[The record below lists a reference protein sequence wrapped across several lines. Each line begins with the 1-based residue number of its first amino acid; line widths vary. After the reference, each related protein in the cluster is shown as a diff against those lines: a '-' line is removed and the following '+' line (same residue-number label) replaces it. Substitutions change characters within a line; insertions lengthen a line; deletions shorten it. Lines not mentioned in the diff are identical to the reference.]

1 MQSLQNSYKLKKLL
15 YIVALSSLTGL
26 GLMAHPTDDKKTKP
40 DDGKRSMAKR
50 DDTTT
55 YVVNQ
60 EILSNEEIP
69 DTTQILFPSHDLYA
83 IWDTSVAHPYHFAEQ
98 FKQDSVTIKL
108 VAANDG
114 GFKMPF
120 KGHVTSE
127 FGWRRYRPHY
137 GTDID
142 LETGDTVGTAFDGMV
157 RLARYC
163 NGYGNC
169 VIIRHNN
176 GLETVYAHLSKM
188 EVQPGQML
196 KAGEMVG
203 LGGNTGRS
211 YGSHLHFE
219 MRYLGQALDT
229 EDFIDY
235 TAGTLKCDTFI
246 LRKADVENKYDLRA
260 LRGRHKRDLGLAKRH
275 YHKNGKYYASAGKA
289 KKGKKKYA
297 RKKSYGK
304 VKKKIVYTKATKR
317 KPASKVS
324 KSTKGKQ
331 IAKKAKSTKL

>member
-1 MQSLQNSYKLKKLL
+1 
-15 YIVALSSLTGL
+15 
-26 GLMAHPTDDKKTKP
+26 
-40 DDGKRSMAKR
+40 
-50 DDTTT
+50 
-55 YVVNQ
+55 
-60 EILSNEEIP
+60 
-69 DTTQILFPSHDLYA
+69 
-83 IWDTSVAHPYHFAEQ
+83 
-98 FKQDSVTIKL
+98 
-108 VAANDG
+108 
-114 GFKMPF
+114 
-120 KGHVTSE
+120 
-127 FGWRRYRPHY
+127 
-137 GTDID
+137 
-142 LETGDTVGTAFDGMV
+142 
-157 RLARYC
+157 
-163 NGYGNC
+163 
-169 VIIRHNN
+169 
-176 GLETVYAHLSKM
+176 
-188 EVQPGQML
+188 ML